1 MINKLSANS
10 MVLTKAG
17 YKKVTSLTGSDEIV
31 VLDESGI
38 MKGFESRFCLT
49 TFGSDPS
56 RVRKWVRVSCR
67 NGVRFDVPYGES
79 VKVKGMLR
87 WKEVDPV
94 DVGLGDVVRY
104 GGIGTK
110 NKCDDE
116 LCEWAW
122 FFGRFVEN
130 GYGNK
135 DCYCW
140 NNCYEDVVE
149 WLDEQGVRYVVS
161 RDLLFVEEKSVGVK
175 WKVVK
180 ECFGDW
186 LWCSEFRNGVG

>member
-56 RVRKWVRVSCR
+56 RVKKWVRVSCR
-67 NGVRFDVPYGES
+67 NGVCFDVPYDDN

-87 WKEVDPV
+87 WKEVSAA
-94 DVGLGDVVRY
+94 DVGLGNVVRY
-104 GGIGTK
+104 GGIGTRIT
-110 NKCDDE
+110 CDDE
-116 LCEWAW
+116 LCELAW

-140 NNCYEDVVE
+140 NKDYEDIAE
-149 WLDEQGVRYVVS
+149 
-161 RDLLFVEEKSVGVK
+161 
-175 WKVVK
+175 
-180 ECFGDW
+180 
-186 LWCSEFRNGVG
+186 